1 MATSVTFRRIYE
13 EPQPD
18 EGRRVLVDR
27 VWPRGIS
34 RDADRFDEWLPAIA
48 PSTELRRWYGH
59 EADKFAEFERRFLD
73 ELDDPA
79 RAEAKDHLRELAQEG
94 HLTLLTAARDVEH
107 SQAAVLAGWLN
118 RARRH
123 R

>member
-13 EPQPD
+13 GPQPD

-34 RDADRFDEWLPAIA
+34 RDADRFDEWLPEIA
-48 PSTELRRWYGH
+48 PSTELRTWYGH
-59 EADKFAEFERRFLD
+59 EVEKFAEFERRFLD

-79 RAEAKDHLRELAQEG
+79 RAEAKDHLRELAREG

-107 SQAAVLAGWLN
+107 SQAAVLAEWL
-118 RARRH
+118 RH
-123 R
+123 RA